1 MNKPWPFRPMHGPNC
16 NVLCM
21 LYLVLQLCKN
31 LLEKIIKLLLRLY
44 VVYHNWKKT
53 NNYTINLWRD
63 KDRERER
70 QTETEREREERER
83 ETHTHTE
90 TVRQTETDTE
100 RDREREG
107 ERERE
112 RGGERDR
119 EG

>member
-70 QTETEREREERER
+70 QTETERERERRER
-83 ETHTHTE
+83 HTHTHRHISYNFTFNASI
-90 TVRQTETDTE
+90 TKSDYI
-100 RDREREG
+100 D
-107 ERERE
+107 
-112 RGGERDR
+112 DIH
-119 EG
+119 